1 MLKKI
6 VSFISAAS
14 LTLALA
20 LPVAQAQVA
29 APAVA
34 AKAWLLIDMNSG
46 QTLTSQEPDMRVE
59 PASLTKLMTAYL
71 SFTALKEK
79 KITLDQMITPSKNA
93 YKPEGSRM
101 FIDIAK
107 PVSVDDLLH
116 GMIIQSGND
125 ASIALAEL
133 IGGTEAAFADLMN
146 REAKSMGMNNTNFK
160 NSTGLP
166 DPSHYTTANDLAKL
180 VIRLITDF
188 PEQYGLYSIK
198 EFTYNNIKQPNRNRL
213 LFMDP
218 TVDGVKTGHTDAAG
232 FCLISSAHRPLP
244 NVPNA
249 QRRLLSVVLGTA
261 SDSAR
266 AVESQ
271 KLLNFG
277 FSAFDDV
284 RVYEKNQVLGTPEV
298 WKGKLSNIKIGLKED
313 LYLSVPK
320 GQADSVKATLDRTQ
334 PLLAPLQQGD
344 QVGVLRVEVDGKPF
358 AERPVVALESVE
370 TAGFFGRLW
379 DTIRLWFK

>member
-6 VSFISAAS
+6 VSFVSAAS
-14 LTLALA
+14 LTFALA
-20 LPVAQAQVA
+20 LPSAQAQVA

-71 SFTALKEK
+71 SFSALKEK

-133 IGGTEAAFADLMN
+133 IGGSEAAFAELMN

-166 DPSHYTTANDLAKL
+166 DPSHYSTANDLAKL

-244 NVPNA
+244 NVPNV
-249 QRRLLSVVLGTA
+249 QRRLLSVVLGTT
-261 SDSAR
+261 SDAAR

-358 AERPVVALESVE
+358 AERPVVALETVE